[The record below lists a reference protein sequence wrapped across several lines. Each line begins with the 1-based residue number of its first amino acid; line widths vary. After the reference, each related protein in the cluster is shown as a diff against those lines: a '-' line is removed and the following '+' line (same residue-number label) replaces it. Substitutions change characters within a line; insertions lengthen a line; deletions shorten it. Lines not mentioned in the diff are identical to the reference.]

1 MKQISNKRLP
11 QSIGKV
17 PQSSAASAL
26 PPSMASDRNPLP
38 GSVPTAS
45 SPRGDGSFA
54 PGAET
59 SLVAERDALYRDNQM
74 HRERPVRLAPGD
86 WDNTTPVS
94 VLGLEQMTISRL
106 FRAGIVRLAQLL
118 EAPVEDLWRSIGRH
132 GINDIMERLAH
143 QGLTL
148 RPLNDYERWRLGL
161 VKPQQIAVTV
171 APDRPVTDLWP
182 HLGLALT
189 DLLQKRGRFRVADLA
204 PRDQEELL
212 QLYRLGKSN
221 LRKIQTVLEQIAP
234 RAEGAWRERVDR
246 ALRLMATRSAH
257 RNGHARRAPPLRL
270 IEETD
275 GSP

>member
-1 MKQISNKRLP
+1 MASRLRE
-11 QSIGKV
+11 
-17 PQSSAASAL
+17 ASAL
-26 PPSMASDRNPLP
+26 
-38 GSVPTAS
+38 
-45 SPRGDGSFA
+45 A
-54 PGAET
+54 PAGET
-59 SLVAERDALYRDNQM
+59 SLVAERDALYRDNQR
-74 HRERPVRLAPGD
+74 HREHPIRLAPGD
-86 WDNTTPVS
+86 WDATTPVS

-132 GINDIMERLAH
+132 GINDIMDRLAL

-161 VKPQQIAVTV
+161 VEPQQVALAV
-171 APDRPVTDLWP
+171 APDRPLTDLWP

-204 PRDQEELL
+204 PQDQEELL

-234 RAEGAWRERVDR
+234 KAEGSWRERIDR
-246 ALRLMATRSAH
+246 ALRLMATRSTG
-257 RNGHARRAPPLRL
+257 RNVPARSAARLQL
-270 IEETD
+270 IEESD
-275 GSP
+275 GSA

>member
-1 MKQISNKRLP
+1 
-11 QSIGKV
+11 
-17 PQSSAASAL
+17 
-26 PPSMASDRNPLP
+26 MASDRNPLP
-38 GSVPTAS
+38 DSVPTAPH
-45 SPRGDGSFA
+45 PRGDGFFA
-54 PGAET
+54 PVGET
-59 SLVAERDALYRDNQM
+59 SLVAERDALYRDNQL
-74 HRERPVRLAPGD
+74 HRERPARLAPGD
-86 WDNTTPVS
+86 WDGTTPVS

-118 EAPVEDLWRSIGRH
+118 ETPVEDLWRSIGRH
-132 GINDIMERLAH
+132 GINDIMERLAL

-161 VKPQQIAVTV
+161 VEPQQIALAV

-234 RAEGAWRERVDR
+234 RADGAWRERIDR
-246 ALRLMATRSAH
+246 ALRLMAARSAG
-257 RNGHARRAPPLRL
+257 RNSSARGAAPLRL
-270 IEETD
+270 IEESD
-275 GSP
+275 RSA